1 MSRHANQRLHDS
13 GSRCP
18 AVDLAKLRTQL
29 VAMTH
34 DREGGEYTPD
44 ICRACGEDR
53 RGEKWVGRK
62 DDPDRMCRRCFTEG
76 RDYPTVG

>member
-13 GSRCP
+13 GSRRP
-18 AVDLAKLRTQL
+18 VDLARLRTQL
-29 VAMTH
+29 VAMTR
-34 DREGGEYTPD
+34 DRGGGEYTPD
-44 ICRACGEDR
+44 ICQACGEDR

-62 DDPDRMCRRCFTEG
+62 NDPDRMCRRCFTEG